1 MTVHRVAVL
10 ALDGITP
17 IDLAI
22 PTQIF
27 SARRETPYEMT
38 LCALDA
44 KVGTTAGFALV
55 AGGGLEQVSAAD
67 TVIVPGFAPIVRPP
81 EPVLAALAGAHGRGR
96 RVVSICTG
104 AFALAA
110 ADLLDGLHATTH
122 WKHIEELE
130 RDFPAVTVDRDVL
143 YVDEGDVLT
152 SAGVC
157 CGIDLCLHIV
167 RRDLGAG
174 IANEIARGLVAAP
187 HRDGGQAQY
196 VPAPVAVAGEA
207 SLSATRGWALQRLE
221 EPLTL
226 RVLARHA
233 GLSQRTFM
241 RRFAEETGTTPL
253 RWLLNARLSRA
264 RELLETTDHPV
275 DRLGAHPCGDH
286 RLSPASAGRRPA
298 DGRNPRRPPRRLRHP
313 VVGHT
318 RRRGTPPHRPRPD
331 HSARRARRAR
341 RRTDVHE
348 AGRAVREGA
357 RVPVATGMSLLHDGY
372 IGIYAISTRMEHR
385 KRGYGRQ
392 MMQHIMHHGHEAGAH
407 AANLRSS
414 VMGYSLYSSMG
425 FHLAEN
431 WITLSPGSSS

>member
-10 ALDGITP
+10 ALDGVTP
-17 IDLAI
+17 LDLAI

-27 SARRETPYEMT
+27 NARPETPYEMT

-44 KVGTTAGFALV
+44 KVATTAGFALV
-55 AGGGLEQVSAAD
+55 AGGGLEQVRVAD
-67 TVIVPGFAPIVRPP
+67 TVIVPGFEPISRVPDA
-81 EPVLAALAGAHGRGR
+81 VLDALAEARDGRR

-110 ADLLDGLHATTH
+110 AGVLDGLHATTH

-167 RRDLGAG
+167 RRDLGAVV
-174 IANEIARGLVAAP
+174 ANQIARGLVAAP

-207 SLSATRGWALQRLE
+207 SLSTTRGWALQRLE

-226 RVLARHA
+226 PVLARHA
-233 GLSQRTFM
+233 GLSQRTFI
-241 RRFAEETGTTPL
+241 RRFTEETGTTPL
-253 RWLLNARLSRA
+253 RWLLNARISRA

-275 DRLGAHPCGDH
+275 DRVARDCGLG
-286 RLSPASAGRRPA
+286 
-298 DGRNPRRPPRRLRHP
+298 
-313 VVGHT
+313 T
-318 RRRGTPPHRPRPD
+318 
-331 HSARRARRAR
+331 
-341 RRTDVHE
+341 
-348 AGRAVREGA
+348 
-357 RVPVATGMSLLHDGY
+357 
-372 IGIYAISTRMEHR
+372 
-385 KRGYGRQ
+385 
-392 MMQHIMHHGHEAGAH
+392 
-407 AANLRSS
+407 AANLRLHFRRALDTTPTAYRRTFWCSS
-414 VMGYSLYSSMG
+414 
-425 FHLAEN
+425 H
-431 WITLSPGSSS
+431 TPKPHPSP